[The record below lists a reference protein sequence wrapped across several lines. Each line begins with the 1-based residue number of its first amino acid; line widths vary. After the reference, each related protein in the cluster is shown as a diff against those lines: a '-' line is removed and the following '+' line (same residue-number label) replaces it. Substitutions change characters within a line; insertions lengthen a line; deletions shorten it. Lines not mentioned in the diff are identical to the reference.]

1 LALVADSG
9 SAAQS
14 WQGGPGFKK
23 PMNKK
28 IGNIDCVPI
37 LYEFLPHMADAK
49 FRAYGHS
56 LEEVLANAATALVSL
71 MWAADRVRP
80 IRKES
85 IKVEASSLEQLTVK
99 FLTEFLYLLDV
110 KSFLLAKVESIQ
122 VEEAQKDGRKVYR
135 LAAQVAGDDVSPQY
149 EIYGLVK
156 AVTYNE
162 IKIEKN
168 DGGWVLEA
176 VVDM

>member
-1 LALVADSG
+1 
-9 SAAQS
+9 
-14 WQGGPGFKK
+14 
-23 PMNKK
+23 MNKK
-28 IGNIDCVPI
+28 IGNINCVPI
-37 LYEFLPHMADAK
+37 LKYEFLPHMADAK

-56 LEEVLANAATALVSL
+56 LEEVLVNAATALVSL
-71 MWAADRVRP
+71 MWEADKVRP
-80 IRKES
+80 VRKES

-110 KSFLLAKVESIQ
+110 KSFLLAKVESIRI
-122 VEEAQKDGRKVYR
+122 EEIQKDGSRLYR
-135 LAAQVAGDDVSPQY
+135 LEAQVTGDDVSPQY

-162 IKIEKN
+162 IKIEKI
-168 DGGWVLEA
+168 DGGWLLEA